1 MKKTTSRELELINYN
16 NNFVRNKIFK
26 IFKAIELKSS
36 SRFNSIKFKI
46 KQHLSTDK
54 AKQAQLENE
63 YEKYITLL
71 NSDHPCNKFTILPD
85 GSTQSI
91 KYINGFPVVKTY
103 SKDQKSLDAYALEN
117 SEKLNYQGIV
127 KNKLGK
133 YQYFSIE
140 LHSADQL
147 WSDDFN
153 PKICKFSTQTKYSML
168 LATKTFG
175 KKSFHTDIRKYSS
188 PEINIENSS
197 NYSTLKTIYA
207 YSKASLKNPI
217 TQNSLIAKDKF
228 ITTLNKDTR
237 ELLFT
242 LSKTFKE
249 NTNDS
254 SLVFETQ
261 PQH

>member
-1 MKKTTSRELELINYN
+1 M
-16 NNFVRNKIFK
+16 
-26 IFKAIELKSS
+26 
-36 SRFNSIKFKI
+36 
-46 KQHLSTDK
+46 
-54 AKQAQLENE
+54 
-63 YEKYITLL
+63 
-71 NSDHPCNKFTILPD
+71 
-85 GSTQSI
+85 
-91 KYINGFPVVKTY
+91 
-103 SKDQKSLDAYALEN
+103 DAYALEN

-127 KNKLGK
+127 KNRLGK

-147 WSDDFN
+147 WSDDFK

-188 PEINIENSS
+188 PEIDIENSS

-228 ITTLNKDTR
+228 LTTLNKDTR
-237 ELLFT
+237 ELLFA
-242 LSKTFKE
+242 LSKAFKE

-254 SLVFETQ
+254 SLVFEPQ
-261 PQH
+261 P